1 MEAPSELPVANRLL
15 FLEKVRQS
23 NAACQ
28 SGDFK
33 NAVSLYSEALQI
45 SPGHPVLLSN
55 RSAAR
60 VKLGDFQVWIK
71 FIFINL
77 SIFRNE
83 DHIITSFCSKKYFI
97 NRIKL
102 TMVKYCIFIYNI
114 KKIVLHM
121 QFILNSS
128 LII

>member
-1 MEAPSELPVANRLL
+1 LEAPSELPVANRLL

-33 NAVSLYSEALQI
+33 TAVSLYSEALQI

-60 VKLGDFQVWIK
+60 VKLGDFQV
-71 FIFINL
+71 
-77 SIFRNE
+77 
-83 DHIITSFCSKKYFI
+83 
-97 NRIKL
+97 
-102 TMVKYCIFIYNI
+102 
-114 KKIVLHM
+114 
-121 QFILNSS
+121 
-128 LII
+128 